1 MYDKI
6 SFSGNWEHDSRLEK
20 KFILPIVIALAK
32 MTPER
37 MNTMIDALLRIV
49 TTFLTRHCPQKP
61 ANTETLVRYKA
72 AKGIHIGKKK
82 ILVIIK

>member
-1 MYDKI
+1 MI
-6 SFSGNWEHDSRLEK
+6 SGLKK
-20 KFILPIVIALAK
+20 KFVLPIVIALAK

-61 ANTETLVRYKA
+61 AKTDTLVRYKA
-72 AKGIHIGKKK
+72 AKGIHIGRRKK
-82 ILVIIK
+82 INFL